1 MKQYVEWAAAAMGV
15 VSAALWFWSSKT
27 RVYWAAIGTLGRAV
41 PSEVLEQVQVQA
53 RLSALAALFSS
64 ISMALQ
70 ALAVCLPP

>member
-41 PSEVLEQVQVQA
+41 PSEVLEQVQA